1 VLWLWA
7 DTKRFCLVPFP
18 MLCKV
23 FEQQWQAW
31 SKHYKTRQ
39 QFTPRSGGS
48 GYRSE
53 CVFVPRKEVWAAIY
67 RQYGG
72 SLHKAGWDAE

>member
-1 VLWLWA
+1 
-7 DTKRFCLVPFP
+7 